1 MFATDNGPDADAPE
15 ELNLIEKGKHYGF
28 PYQFSD
34 WTNKPYAYTPDP
46 SPGLQFTKPI
56 ANLGPAGGFSD
67 KPLYTF
73 DPHSSP
79 AGIVYLGNDFPP
91 DFRGTLLV
99 TRFGNLIK
107 KPKDVGFDL
116 LQVRLEGGKRE
127 SAKISSVLSPLG
139 RPLDVHL
146 AGNGRI
152 YILEYTRQIDN
163 KSELPMLPGR
173 ILELAVKR

>member
-1 MFATDNGPDADAPE
+1 
-15 ELNLIEKGKHYGF
+15 
-28 PYQFSD
+28 
-34 WTNKPYAYTPDP
+34 
-46 SPGLQFTKPI
+46 
-56 ANLGPAGGFSD
+56 
-67 KPLYTF
+67 
-73 DPHSSP
+73 
-79 AGIVYLGNDFPP
+79 
-91 DFRGTLLV
+91 
-99 TRFGNLIK
+99 
-107 KPKDVGFDL
+107 
-116 LQVRLEGGKRE
+116 LEGGKRE